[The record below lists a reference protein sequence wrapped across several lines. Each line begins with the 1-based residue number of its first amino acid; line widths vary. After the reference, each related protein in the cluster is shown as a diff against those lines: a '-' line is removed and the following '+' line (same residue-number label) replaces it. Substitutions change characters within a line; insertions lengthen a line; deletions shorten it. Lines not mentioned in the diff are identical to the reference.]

1 MNSVYKFIAKSVN
14 KLDGTHKQ
22 YFVEERLRII
32 IEIYTHAL
40 SSETYDYWIT
50 VGNSSSKAYLNSGC
64 KTKDELIDKIYNSYI
79 NDFAKYNEM
88 LNDPLVYAGYLNN
101 KIYNLELELKM
112 QKNARQEMKED
123 IKKLQQQVNDLCKN
137 NTSLIE
143 YSSKLVKENYELRS
157 ELRRLI
163 EDLQQEKNDHT
174 MTKCRAIFATHILNG
189 DRDERV
195 KEYFNDSEE
204 MKKEFGI

>member
-1 MNSVYKFIAKSVN
+1 MNSVFKFIAKSVN

-22 YFVEERLRII
+22 YFMDERLRII

-79 NDFAKYNEM
+79 NDFARYDEM
-88 LNDPLVYAGYLNN
+88 LNDPLLYAGYLNN
-101 KIYNLELELKM
+101 KIYSLELELKM

-123 IKKLQQQVNDLCKN
+123 IEKLQQQVNDLLKN
-137 NTSLIE
+137 NQSLMD
-143 YSSKLVKENYELRS
+143 YSSKVVKENYELRS

-163 EDLQQEKNDHT
+163 ADLQEEKNAHT
-174 MTKCRAIFATHILNG
+174 TTQCRAIFATHILNG
-189 DRDERV
+189 NRDERV
-195 KEYFNDSEE
+195 KEFI
-204 MKKEFGI
+204 KEHDIII

>member
-1 MNSVYKFIAKSVN
+1 MNSVFKFIAKSVN

-22 YFVEERLRII
+22 YFVDERLRII

-40 SSETYDYWIT
+40 TSETYDYWIT
-50 VGNSSSKAYLNSGC
+50 VGNSSSKAYLKSGC

-79 NDFAKYNEM
+79 NDFTKYDEM
-88 LNDPLVYAGYLNN
+88 LNDPLLYAGFLNN

-123 IKKLQQQVNDLCKN
+123 IKKLQQQVSDLFKN
-137 NTSLIE
+137 NQSLIE

-157 ELRRLI
+157 ELKRLI
-163 EDLQQEKNDHT
+163 EELQEEKAAHVNT
-174 MTKCRAIFATHILNG
+174 CNRAIFARHILNG
-189 DRDERV
+189 DRDDRV
-195 KEYFNDSEE
+195 IEHLNISED
-204 MKKEFGI
+204 MRKEFGI

>member
-1 MNSVYKFIAKSVN
+1 MNSVFKFIAKSVN

-22 YFVEERLRII
+22 YFMDERLRII

-64 KTKDELIDKIYNSYI
+64 KTKDELIDNIYNSYI
-79 NDFAKYNEM
+79 NDFARYDEM
-88 LNDPLVYAGYLNN
+88 LNDPLLYAGYLNN
-101 KIYNLELELKM
+101 KIYSLELELKM

-123 IKKLQQQVNDLCKN
+123 IEKLQQQVNDLLKN
-137 NTSLIE
+137 NQSLID
-143 YSSKLVKENYELRS
+143 YSSKTVKENYELRS

-163 EDLQQEKNDHT
+163 ADLQEEKNAHT
-174 MTKCRAIFATHILNG
+174 TTQCRAIFATHILNG
-189 DRDERV
+189 HRDERV
-195 KEYFNDSEE
+195 KEFI
-204 MKKEFGI
+204 KEHDIII

>member
-22 YFVEERLRII
+22 YFMDERLRII

-40 SSETYDYWIT
+40 SCETYDYWIT

-64 KTKDELIDKIYNSYI
+64 KTKDELIDKIYDSYVK
-79 NDFAKYNEM
+79 DFAKYDEM
-88 LNDPLVYAGYLNN
+88 LNDPLLYAGYLNN
-101 KIYNLELELKM
+101 KIYSLELELKM

-123 IKKLQQQVNDLCKN
+123 IEKLQQQVSDLLKN
-137 NTSLIE
+137 NQSLIE
-143 YSSKLVKENYELRS
+143 YSSKTVKENYELRS

-163 EDLQQEKNDHT
+163 ADLQEEKNAHT
-174 MTKCRAIFATHILNG
+174 TTQCRAIFATHILNG
-189 DRDERV
+189 HRDERV
-195 KEYFNDSEE
+195 KEFI
-204 MKKEFGI
+204 KEHDIII

>member
-1 MNSVYKFIAKSVN
+1 MNSVFKFIAKSVN

-22 YFVEERLRII
+22 YFMDERLRII

-79 NDFAKYNEM
+79 NDFARYDEM
-88 LNDPLVYAGYLNN
+88 LNDPLLYAGYLNN
-101 KIYNLELELKM
+101 KIYSLELELKM

-123 IKKLQQQVNDLCKN
+123 IEKLQQQVNDLLKN
-137 NTSLIE
+137 NQSLMD
-143 YSSKLVKENYELRS
+143 YSSKVVKENYELRS

-163 EDLQQEKNDHT
+163 EDLQEEKNAHT
-174 MTKCRAIFATHILNG
+174 TTQCRAIFATHILNG
-189 DRDERV
+189 HRDERV
-195 KEYFNDSEE
+195 KEFI
-204 MKKEFGI
+204 KEHDIIN

>member
-1 MNSVYKFIAKSVN
+1 MNSVFKFIAKSVN

-22 YFVEERLRII
+22 YFMDERLRII

-79 NDFAKYNEM
+79 NDFARYDEM
-88 LNDPLVYAGYLNN
+88 LNDPLLYAGYLNN
-101 KIYNLELELKM
+101 KIYSLELELKM

-123 IKKLQQQVNDLCKN
+123 IEKLQQQVNDLLKN
-137 NTSLIE
+137 NQSLMD
-143 YSSKLVKENYELRS
+143 YSSKVVKENYELRS

-163 EDLQQEKNDHT
+163 ADLQEEKNAHT
-174 MTKCRAIFATHILNG
+174 TTQCRAIFATHILNG
-189 DRDERV
+189 HRDERV
-195 KEYFNDSEE
+195 KEFI
-204 MKKEFGI
+204 KEHDIII

>member
-1 MNSVYKFIAKSVN
+1 MNSVFKFIAKSVN

-22 YFVEERLRII
+22 YFMDERLRII

-50 VGNSSSKAYLNSGC
+50 VGNSSSRAYLNSGC

-79 NDFAKYNEM
+79 NDFARYDEM
-88 LNDPLVYAGYLNN
+88 LNDPLLYAGYLNN
-101 KIYNLELELKM
+101 KIYSLELELKM

-123 IKKLQQQVNDLCKN
+123 IEKLQQQVNDLLKN
-137 NTSLIE
+137 NQSLMD
-143 YSSKLVKENYELRS
+143 YSSKVVKENYELRS

-163 EDLQQEKNDHT
+163 EDLQEEKNAHT
-174 MTKCRAIFATHILNG
+174 TTQCRAIFATHILNG
-189 DRDERV
+189 NRDERV
-195 KEYFNDSEE
+195 KEFI
-204 MKKEFGI
+204 KEHDIII